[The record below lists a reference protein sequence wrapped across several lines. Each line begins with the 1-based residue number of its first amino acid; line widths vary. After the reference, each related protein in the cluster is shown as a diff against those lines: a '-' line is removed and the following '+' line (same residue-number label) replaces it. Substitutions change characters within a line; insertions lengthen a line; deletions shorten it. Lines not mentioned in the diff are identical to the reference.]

1 MNEQLTEFEDQLEAM
16 SKQKLYFMYISII
29 VLLIYLSWNLFGET
43 LTSDIEIKENS
54 ISSLETKLK
63 RNNLNSIQKA
73 INKTEKDK
81 LLLSGNLDEL
91 KSKEMYIS
99 TKLESVDFIFFD
111 QMGIAKILDDI
122 LKQSLEYDI
131 DIDKIT
137 YENMNKLYISNIYEK
152 ENIIVTGSASF
163 ANSIN
168 LIQYI
173 DSIKSLLKV
182 NTFEIYLDENSS
194 INFDINIS
202 HYGAEL

>member
-1 MNEQLTEFEDQLEAM
+1 MNDQVMEFEDQLEAM

-29 VLLIYLSWNLFGET
+29 ILLIYMSWNVFGES
-43 LTSDIEIKENS
+43 LTSDIELKYSS
-54 ISSLETKLK
+54 INSLEIKLK

-73 INKTEKDK
+73 IQKTQNDK
-81 LLLSGNLDEL
+81 LTLAKNLDEL

-131 DIDKIT
+131 DINEIT
-137 YENMNKLYISNIYEK
+137 YENMNKLYIANIYEK

-163 ANSIN
+163 KNTIN

-173 DSIKSLLKV
+173 DSIKSLLQI
-182 NTFEIYLDENSS
+182 NTFDIYIDENSTIS
-194 INFDINIS
+194 FDINIS

>member
-16 SKQKLYFMYISII
+16 SKQKLYFMYISMII
-29 VLLIYLSWNLFGET
+29 LLTYLSWNLFGET

-54 ISSLETKLK
+54 ISSLEKKLK

>member
-1 MNEQLTEFEDQLEAM
+1 MNEQLEEFEEQLDEM

-29 VLLIYLSWNLFGET
+29 ILLMYLSWNLFGET
-43 LTSDIEIKENS
+43 LTSDIELKESS
-54 ISSLETKLK
+54 ISSLESKLK

-73 INKTEKDK
+73 IKKTKKDK
-81 LLLSGNLDEL
+81 LKLAENLNEL
-91 KSKEMYIS
+91 KSKEMFIS

-122 LKQSLEYDI
+122 LKQSLRYNI
-131 DIDKIT
+131 DIDEIT
-137 YENMNKLYISNIYEK
+137 YENMNKLYTANIYEK

-163 ANSIN
+163 KNTIN

-173 DSIKSLLKV
+173 DSIKSLLQI
-182 NTFEIYLDENSS
+182 NRFDIFMDENST

-202 HYGAEL
+202 NYGAEL